1 MIKQTEHRFVDR
13 FPGVKYLEIAISE
26 KPLLKKQKTIV
37 ILFQDSP
44 SYLLLLI
51 IMLPIYAIL
60 IYFAIMIQSLKTHRE
75 LQNVSYKNFN
85 KELPAK
91 ADCSLQNMW
100 DRRKELRQLDEVT
113 LSLLQYEFEHFR
125 QESTNNVTLI
135 DALAV
140 AVMTKEL
147 IIKRLEE
154 SIGMALPYW
163 DYRMDTQLAE
173 PKDSSIML
181 MELCQH
187 VNDKNNDNLL
197 MNSTEEETDRQLL
210 KIEQRCKTGAL
221 LTFLRQTLPPD
232 NSEFLKISE
241 SSASIIALTKG
252 CSLCETN
259 NSKRWLFCDRNTH
272 RCVSKIIPNGDC
284 TKFQNNSESCF
295 QSKCD
300 QGRCSK
306 QEMTPIM
313 KVSEN
318 TTIARNS
325 TSYLKN
331 SLLPPKAVLLTRN
344 FTSDINSNHI
354 PRTDV
359 HNAKNSSIFMK
370 SHWVISEGKYQILDF
385 MPTELSKFKGST
397 ENSSY
402 DKKEIILPI
411 KRNRNRKKFKKHSG
425 EFRNKG
431 EVEIN
436 KTSPKKYSESIHFVQ
451 SDNNTFPTKKRSKY
465 DDYHRKFKQQEAV
478 SKVRKGIIHLYGFD
492 RPSSSEELLKSL
504 KIGPDFGKVP
514 EFGMKDAKMPVQA
527 EQYKTTTVSVPSQYV
542 YFFITVVKGKSKRN
556 NLLNRAV
563 DVCDITLSGANM
575 PYGFTESIKGQLIQ
589 NKTSAVLRTLNPEMF
604 GPLVEFYITVTDQDG
619 RLCQQKCL
627 NTKGTYGNC
636 EERPIRL
643 SSHEFIVFSDPIEF
657 HETQNLLLEHQW
669 TGRGYYRKR
678 KRDFLLFIC
687 DE

>member
-1 MIKQTEHRFVDR
+1 M
-13 FPGVKYLEIAISE
+13 KYWE
-26 KPLLKKQKTIV
+26 KEGKR
-37 ILFQDSP
+37 SA
-44 SYLLLLI
+44 I

-75 LQNVSYKNFN
+75 LQN
-85 KELPAK
+85 
-91 ADCSLQNMW
+91 QNMW

-147 IIKRLEE
+147 IIERLEE

-187 VNDKNNDNLL
+187 VNESNDNLL

-210 KIEQRCKTGAL
+210 KIEQRCKSGAL

-232 NSEFLKISE
+232 NSEFLKISK

-272 RCVSKIIPNGDC
+272 LCVSKIIPNGDC

-300 QGRCSK
+300 QGRCSQ
-306 QEMTPIM
+306 QEMTTIM

-325 TSYLKN
+325 ASYLKN

-354 PRTDV
+354 RRTDV
-359 HNAKNSSIFMK
+359 QNAKNSSI

-385 MPTELSKFKGST
+385 MPIELSKFKGST

-411 KRNRNRKKFKKHSG
+411 KRNRNRKKVKKHSG
-425 EFRNKG
+425 GFRNKG

-436 KTSPKKYSESIHFVQ
+436 KTSPKK
-451 SDNNTFPTKKRSKY
+451 
-465 DDYHRKFKQQEAV
+465 
-478 SKVRKGIIHLYGFD
+478 
-492 RPSSSEELLKSL
+492 
-504 KIGPDFGKVP
+504 
-514 EFGMKDAKMPVQA
+514 
-527 EQYKTTTVSVPSQYV
+527 
-542 YFFITVVKGKSKRN
+542 
-556 NLLNRAV
+556 
-563 DVCDITLSGANM
+563 
-575 PYGFTESIKGQLIQ
+575 
-589 NKTSAVLRTLNPEMF
+589 
-604 GPLVEFYITVTDQDG
+604 
-619 RLCQQKCL
+619 
-627 NTKGTYGNC
+627 
-636 EERPIRL
+636 
-643 SSHEFIVFSDPIEF
+643 
-657 HETQNLLLEHQW
+657 
-669 TGRGYYRKR
+669 
-678 KRDFLLFIC
+678 
-687 DE
+687 

>member
-1 MIKQTEHRFVDR
+1 MINRSLSIVGIQKDINSFGNVANVRLEMKYWEKE
-13 FPGVKYLEIAISE
+13 GVKYLEIAISE

-75 LQNVSYKNFN
+75 LQN
-85 KELPAK
+85 
-91 ADCSLQNMW
+91 QNMW

-147 IIKRLEE
+147 IIERLEE

-187 VNDKNNDNLL
+187 VNESNDNLL

-210 KIEQRCKTGAL
+210 KIEQRCKSGAL

-232 NSEFLKISE
+232 NSEFLKISK

-272 RCVSKIIPNGDC
+272 LCVSKIIPNGDC

-300 QGRCSK
+300 QGRCSQ
-306 QEMTPIM
+306 QEMTTIM

-325 TSYLKN
+325 ASYLKN

-354 PRTDV
+354 RRTDV
-359 HNAKNSSIFMK
+359 QNAKNSSI

-385 MPTELSKFKGST
+385 MPIELSKFKGST

-411 KRNRNRKKFKKHSG
+411 KRNRNRKKVKKHSG
-425 EFRNKG
+425 GFRNKG
-431 EVEIN
+431 EAEIN
-436 KTSPKKYSESIHFVQ
+436 KTSPKKYPESIHFVQ

-465 DDYHRKFKQQEAV
+465 DDSHRKFKQQEAV

-514 EFGMKDAKMPVQA
+514 EFGMKDAKIPVQA
-527 EQYKTTTVSVPSQYV
+527 EEQYKTTTVSVPSQYV
-542 YFFITVVKGKSKRN
+542 YFFITVIKGKSKRN

-657 HETQNLLLEHQW
+657 HEKSSLNVV
-669 TGRGYYRKR
+669 
-678 KRDFLLFIC
+678 
-687 DE
+687 